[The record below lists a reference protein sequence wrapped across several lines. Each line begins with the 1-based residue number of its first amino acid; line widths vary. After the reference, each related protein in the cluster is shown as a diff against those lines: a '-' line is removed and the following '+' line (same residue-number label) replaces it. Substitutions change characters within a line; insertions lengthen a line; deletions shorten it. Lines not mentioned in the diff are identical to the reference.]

1 MKRLATGRCKREME
15 IVGEWSGWQG
25 RLEKGEERGRGGMLV
40 CFCGDG
46 RRGWK
51 EGCRRRCNS
60 ERGSECCVMANK

>member
-46 RRGWK
+46 AGGGRKGVGGGVIVRGVV
-51 EGCRRRCNS
+51 S
-60 ERGSECCVMANK
+60 AV